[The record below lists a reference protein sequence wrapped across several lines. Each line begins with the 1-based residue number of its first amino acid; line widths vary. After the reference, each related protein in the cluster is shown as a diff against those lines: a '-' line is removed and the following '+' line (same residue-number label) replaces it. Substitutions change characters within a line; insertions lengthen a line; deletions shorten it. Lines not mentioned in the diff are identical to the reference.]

1 VSIHPGAGERA
12 AEVEVSRPGSNA
24 VQDLDVLVLG
34 AGQAGLAAGY
44 HLRTT
49 GLMFAIVD
57 GNDRVG
63 DSWRRRFDSLALFTP
78 RSYSAL
84 PGLAVAGDPDGLP
97 GKDEIADYLEAY
109 ASRFQLP
116 IQFGVAVSRL
126 ERDGSAFRA
135 TLADGSRIRAQ
146 AVIVATGAFQCPR
159 PNPMSSGY
167 SADVR
172 QLHAADYTSPLEIG
186 AGAVLVVGDGATGRQ
201 IALELAPSHSVVLST
216 GRPRRPTRSTILGRS
231 VFWWLDRLGLLRAS
245 RDSVIGKRLMR
256 ADPFPGRHLD
266 LDNLRAAGVTIV
278 GRVATASGHMATFTE
293 GPQTEVDTVI
303 WATGYVD
310 DTTWMAIPEVI
321 DARGSFIERRGISP
335 VPGLFFVGRSWQWT
349 RGSALLTGVG
359 ADAAYVIAQLQST
372 LATRAKTSPAAEA
385 TQTPGPSAAG

>member
-1 VSIHPGAGERA
+1 M
-12 AEVEVSRPGSNA
+12 
-24 VQDLDVLVLG
+24 QDLDVLVIG
-34 AGQAGLAAGY
+34 AGQAGLAAGH
-44 HLRTT
+44 HLRMT
-49 GLMFAIVD
+49 GLTFAIVD

-63 DSWRRRFDSLALFTP
+63 DSWRRRFDSLTLFTP

-97 GKDEIADYLEAY
+97 GKDEIADYLEVY
-109 ASRFQLP
+109 AAHFQLP
-116 IQFGVAVSRL
+116 LALGVAVSRL
-126 ERDGSAFRA
+126 DRDGSAFRTA
-135 TLADGSRIRAQ
+135 LSDGRGFRAQ
-146 AVIVATGAFQCPR
+146 TVIVATGAFQVPR
-159 PNPMSSGY
+159 PNKMLGGY

-172 QLHAADYTSPLEIG
+172 QLHAADYSNPLGIG
-186 AGAVLVVGDGATGRQ
+186 AGTVLVVGDGATGRQ
-201 IALELAPSHSVVLST
+201 IALELAPTNSVVLST
-216 GRPRRPTRSTILGRS
+216 GRPRRPTRSTILGQS
-231 VFWWLDRLGLLRAS
+231 IFWWLDRLGLLRAS

-256 ADPFPGRHLD
+256 ADPFPGRNLE
-266 LDNLRAAGVTIV
+266 LANLRAAGVTIV
-278 GRVATASGHMATFTE
+278 GRVATASGHLATFTE

-372 LATRAKTSPAAEA
+372 LASRAQTSPTAEA